1 MKSGCAYDL
10 CIKLEQ
16 AIACVR
22 NEDQTDV
29 RHMWQAFVE
38 VNANPK
44 SYNGSVFTNFFT
56 SLLRALMFVHDTTE
70 LTMHPSW
77 YCF

>member
-22 NEDQTDV
+22 NEDQTDI
-29 RHMWQAFVE
+29 RHMWQASVE

-44 SYNGSVFTNFFT
+44 SYNGSVFTNLFT
-56 SLLRALMFVHDTTE
+56 LS
-70 LTMHPSW
+70 
-77 YCF
+77 